1 MAPRPF
7 VCTAIGSV
15 YVTGVH
21 LGKDV
26 VKAVFFRKE
35 SWTKNDVI
43 IVLGRNL
50 EVILSPKQTKGES
63 YVKGSSVDPGCS
75 KGVHIFP
82 VAEFP
87 ANGTSFM
94 ILIHV
99 DAISAIGLD
108 PRFRKQSVF
117 LVDSEFIVESTFTQ
131 LLSIVIWHGTRAK
144 EGFLLYTLYLLLLSA
159 QFAPI

>member
-7 VCTAIGSV
+7 VCTAIGFV

-26 VKAVFFRKE
+26 VKTIFFRKE
-35 SWTKNDVI
+35 SWTKNDVV

-50 EVILSPKQTKGES
+50 EVILSPKQMKGQS

-82 VAEFP
+82 VAEFS

-108 PRFRKQSVF
+108 PRFRKQTVF
-117 LVDSEFIVESTFTQ
+117 LVDSELIVESTYTQ
-131 LLSIVIWHGTRAK
+131 LLSAV
-144 EGFLLYTLYLLLLSA
+144 
-159 QFAPI
+159 Q